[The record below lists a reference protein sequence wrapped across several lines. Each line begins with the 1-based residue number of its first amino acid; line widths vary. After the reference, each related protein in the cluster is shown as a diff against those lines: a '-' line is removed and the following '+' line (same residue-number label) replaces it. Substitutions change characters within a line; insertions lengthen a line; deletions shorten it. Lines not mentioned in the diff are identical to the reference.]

1 MVSLKKSLIALA
13 LLVSLAAPAAAQV
26 SVVVAAKAE
35 LVARGLVL
43 TGPCGAIQITN
54 LVAWRLGFGLLQK
67 GGGNRA
73 VLKADGSCLSGD
85 QTADPEGFATDYLID
100 RTTFV
105 GFDILGDGGG
115 ANAPQWA
122 GPETDA
128 AMVARNRQ
136 HVRAPIN
143 PEGYF
148 PTAPVVTL
156 PPVDPP
162 PAVVPPPSD
171 DLGLV
176 LAALRAIDARLAAL
190 EARTPPTYQG
200 TGTVRYLGPVTLT
213 LKPQP

>member
-1 MVSLKKSLIALA
+1 MSQDIV
-13 LLVSLAAPAAAQV
+13 
-26 SVVVAAKAE
+26 AKAKADLE
-35 LVARGLVL
+35 ARGVTLS
-43 TGPCGAIQITN
+43 GACGAIKITN
-54 LVAWRLGFGLLQK
+54 LVAWRLRPQYYLLRK

-100 RTTFV
+100 KDTFF
-105 GFDILGDGGG
+105 GFDVLGDGGG
-115 ANAPQWA
+115 NNSPQWA
-122 GPETDA
+122 GPETA
-128 AMVARNRQ
+128 PEMVARNR
-136 HVRAPIN
+136 VNGRVPLDPA
-143 PEGYF
+143 GYF
-148 PTAPVVTL
+148 PEPVIVAP
-156 PPVDPP
+156 PEPDPM

-200 TGTVRYLGPVTLT
+200 TGTVRYLGPVTLV